1 MKSDFTD
8 ATLLSITRVVIMED
22 LIRFFKKDKFAAH
35 AGIELLE
42 VTPGYA
48 KARMVIEEKHLNGLK
63 MVQGGALFTLADLAF
78 AAASNAYGTAAVGV
92 NANMSFVKAAT
103 KGTLTAEAKETS
115 INPKIA
121 TYTVN
126 ITDDE
131 GGLIAIFQ
139 GMAYRKKFSLDFSD
153 V

>member
-1 MKSDFTD
+1 MKSDITGI
-8 ATLLSITRVVIMED
+8 TLLSITRVVIMED
-22 LIRFFKKDKFAAH
+22 IIRFFKKDKFAAH

-48 KARMVIEEKHLNGLK
+48 KARMIIEEKHLNGLK
-63 MVQGGALFTLADLAF
+63 TVQGGALFTLADLAF

-92 NANMSFVKAAT
+92 NANMSFVKAVT

-131 GGLIAIFQ
+131 GDLIAIFQ
-139 GMAYRKKFSLDFSD
+139 GMAYRKKFSLDVSD

>member
-1 MKSDFTD
+1 MNHEFTKND
-8 ATLLSITRVVIMED
+8 RSYYMED
-22 LIRFFKKDKFAAH
+22 LKKLFKKDKFAAH

-42 VTPGYA
+42 VSPGYA
-48 KARMVIEEKHLNGLK
+48 KASMEIEEKHLNALRA
-63 MVQGGALFTLADLAF
+63 VQGGALFTLADLAF
-78 AAASNAYGTAAVGV
+78 AAASNAYGIAAVGI
-92 NANMSFVKAAT
+92 NANIYFVKAGT

-131 GGLIAIFQ
+131 GDLVAIFQ
-139 GMAYRKKFSLDFSD
+139 GMVYRKKFTLDFSD
-153 V
+153 A

>member
-1 MKSDFTD
+1 
-8 ATLLSITRVVIMED
+8 MED
-22 LIRFFKKDKFAAH
+22 LKRLFKKDKFAAYT
-35 AGIELLE
+35 GIELLE
-42 VTPGYA
+42 VNPGYA
-48 KARMVIEEKHLNGLK
+48 KARMVIEEKHLNGLNI
-63 MVQGGALFTLADLAF
+63 VQGGALFTLADLAF
-78 AAASNAYGTAAVGV
+78 AAASNAYGIAAVGI
-92 NANMSFVKAAT
+92 NANISFVKATT

-126 ITDDE
+126 ITDEE
-131 GGLIAIFQ
+131 GDLVAIFQ

>member
-1 MKSDFTD
+1 
-8 ATLLSITRVVIMED
+8 MED
-22 LIRFFKKDKFAAH
+22 LKRLFKKDKFAAH
-35 AGIELLE
+35 TGIELLE

-48 KARMVIEEKHLNGLK
+48 KARMVIEEKHLNGLNI
-63 MVQGGALFTLADLAF
+63 VQGGALFTLADLAF
-78 AAASNAYGTAAVGV
+78 AAASNAYGIAAVGI
-92 NANMSFVKAAT
+92 NANISFVKATT

-126 ITDDE
+126 ITDEE
-131 GGLIAIFQ
+131 GDLVAIFQ